1 MAIKVTL
8 RETVISKNR
17 RSLYLDFYPGFND
30 SKTGK
35 LKRREVLRMY
45 VVDKPRTKAERA
57 FNKDTRAEADKIR
70 AQRQVELNRYSAYTD
85 DQKKEIEQ
93 KKLSEGCFVSY
104 YQGIVEGK
112 IARRTIKKKQTEAL
126 KREGDSIWKA
136 GLLYLRNYTE
146 HEQGHPAIA
155 FNELTADFFNGFRDY
170 LLTADSLHNKQG
182 KKISQNSASV
192 YFSKVYST
200 LLQAEEKG
208 FLTKRISNDV
218 VQIESQETHREVLTI
233 AELKKLI
240 EIECEV
246 PLLKRAALFSALTGL
261 RISDIKKLKW
271 SEITFDK
278 DSGRYRMP
286 YRQQK
291 TTRINYMVISEQAV
305 KLAGERGAPDKLV
318 FDGLS
323 RRYTS
328 YHLQKLYNW
337 VLRSGITKTIKF
349 HNFRHTYATLQL
361 EAGTDIYT
369 VSKNLGHT
377 NLKTT
382 EIYAKIVDSKKEAA
396 ADAIDLG
403 L

>member
-8 RETVISKNR
+8 RETVITKNR
-17 RSLYLDFYPGFND
+17 KSLYLDFYPAFED
-30 SKTGK
+30 LKTGK

-45 VVDKPRTKAERA
+45 VIEKPRTKAERD
-57 FNKDTRAEADKIR
+57 FNKETRAEADKIC

-85 DQKKEIEQ
+85 EQ
-93 KKLSEGCFVSY
+93 KRELEQEELGKGCFVTY
-104 YQGIVEGK
+104 YQGIVDGK
-112 IARRTIKKKQTEAL
+112 IARRTTKKKQPEAL

-136 GLLYLRNYTE
+136 GLLYLRKYTE
-146 HEQGHPAIA
+146 REMGHATIA
-155 FNELTADFFNGFRDY
+155 FNELTTDFFNGFRDY
-170 LLTADSLHNKQG
+170 LLTADSIHNKQG

-208 FLTKRISNDV
+208 FLSKRISTEV
-218 VQIESQETHREVLTI
+218 VQIESQETHREILTLE
-233 AELKKLI
+233 ELKTLI

-271 SEITFDK
+271 VEIIFDK
-278 DSGRYRMP
+278 GSRRYRMP

-291 TTRINYMVISEQAV
+291 TTRMNYMVISEQAV
-305 KLAGERGAPDKLV
+305 KLAGRRGSPDKLV

-323 RRYTS
+323 KRYTS

-337 VLRSGITKTIKF
+337 VLRAGITKTIKF